1 MITDD
6 LYKSYLQSAG
16 NNLSQIYQNQSDDIQ
31 NVTFMSDIN
40 YKKAYILTPY
50 DGWQYVDIKY
60 WKHTNPSI
68 SSDAVDYYIQFRPH
82 VNYPVGSYIIIPNDT
97 SYDLGLSDEELENPF
112 LQPVDSRNSWWMI
125 VGKDAGNAFVR
136 YIVQQC
142 NWDFKWI
149 HNGKIC
155 HSFGV
160 NKIANSYTSGVYI
173 ASTTSR
179 LDDLTQAW
187 LPDVYQLYGD
197 RYKDMLDDNRTL
209 GFSQRFMI
217 GYNDLNPK
225 VYIVTKIK
233 DFTPKGI
240 IKLSLKQDDYDEH
253 RDNVNLGVCNYYNDM
268 GEIQV
273 DTPTQSEDKSYSKI
287 VWKMLNAN
295 NELIDVPDNF
305 DTRLYIGRPSYFKAV
320 FYDSNGN
327 VVTNKKA
334 EWRIELDNTQYDLD
348 NDEKYYVNLL
358 KVTSF
363 EDNTMIIRPSKA
375 NSIKGKYFIISVSDS
390 DGNYTSSTKV
400 EVADE

>member
-6 LYKSYLQSAG
+6 LYKSYLESAG

-50 DGWQYVDIKY
+50 DGWKYIDIKY

-149 HNGKIC
+149 YNGKIY

-160 NKIANSYTSGVYI
+160 NKIANSYTSGVYL

-253 RDNVNLGVCNYYNDM
+253 RDNVSLGICNYYNDM

-273 DTPTQSEDKSYSKI
+273 DTPAKSEDKSYSKI
-287 VWKMLNAN
+287 IWKMLNAN
-295 NELIDVPDNF
+295 NELVDIPDNF
-305 DTRLYIGRPSYFKAV
+305 DTRLFIGKPSYFKAV

-327 VVTNKKA
+327 IVSNKKA
-334 EWRIELDNTQYDLD
+334 EWRIELDD
-348 NDEKYYVNLL
+348 NSENNKDYYVNLL

-375 NSIKGKYFIISVSDS
+375 NSIKGKYFTISVSDS
-390 DGNYTSSTKV
+390 EGNYTSSTTV

>member
-40 YKKAYILTPY
+40 YKRAYILTPY

-97 SYDLGLSDEELENPF
+97 SYDLGLNDEELKNPF
-112 LQPVDSRNSWWMI
+112 LQPVDSRNTWWMI

-149 HNGKIC
+149 YNGKIC

-160 NKIANSYTSGVYI
+160 NKIANSYTSGVYL

-197 RYKDMLDDNRTL
+197 RYRESLDDNRTL
-209 GFSQRFMI
+209 GFSQRFII

-253 RDNVNLGVCNYYNDM
+253 RDNVSLGVCNYYNDM

-273 DTPTQSEDKSYSKI
+273 DSPAKSEDKSYSKI
-287 VWKMLNAN
+287 IWKMLNAN
-295 NELIDVPDNF
+295 NELVDIPDNF
-305 DTRLYIGRPSYFKAV
+305 DTRLFIGKPSYFKAV

-327 VVTNKKA
+327 IVSNKKA
-334 EWRIELDNTQYDLD
+334 EWRIELEDNSED
-348 NDEKYYVNLL
+348 NKDYYVNLL

-375 NSIKGKYFIISVSDS
+375 NSLKGKYFTISVSDS
-390 DGNYTSSTKV
+390 EGNYTSSTTV